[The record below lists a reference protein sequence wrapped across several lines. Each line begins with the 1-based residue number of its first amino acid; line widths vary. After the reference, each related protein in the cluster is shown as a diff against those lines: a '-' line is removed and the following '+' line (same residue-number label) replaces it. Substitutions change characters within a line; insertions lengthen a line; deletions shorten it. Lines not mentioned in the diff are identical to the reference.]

1 MFRISLA
8 VAASVAAMSLATS
21 ADALIMFNGIS
32 LNGASTNIISFNGQP
47 LTGLPTIGASV
58 GGKHADPRATV
69 AKTVPLA
76 VEAVILPTG
85 ETVDLR

>member
-21 ADALIMFNGIS
+21 ADALLMFNGMS
-32 LNGASTNIISFNGQP
+32 LNGASTNVVSFNGPP
-47 LTGLPTIGASV
+47 LAGQATDGSLAGAKDA
-58 GGKHADPRATV
+58 GPRSAT
-69 AKTVPLA
+69 AETAPLA

>member
-21 ADALIMFNGIS
+21 ADALIMVNGMS
-32 LNGASTNIISFNGQP
+32 LNGASTNVISFNGQP
-47 LTGLPTIGASV
+47 LAGLPTVGALA
-58 GGKHADPRATV
+58 GAKDADPRAAV
-69 AKTVPLA
+69 AKTEPLA